1 MNIICLFWSQLLN
14 RHLEIEQARG
24 FFNAHVQSTARA
36 EEAAV
41 TAPRMSVFTGMTELS
56 ALITGKPAP
65 SDHARRSS
73 VTAGVPIVN
82 GGWVTFR
89 TSVEYNRMGIPDPYW
104 RITTENNDYSLCPT
118 YPPALV
124 LPTSIDDSTIREA
137 ALFRSK
143 SRFPV
148 LSWRDPKNRASLCRS
163 SQPMVGIT
171 QKRSTMDEL
180 LIEKINM
187 AGIDAYRAELD
198 KTIVDP
204 WSTDFNKPFV
214 FMDARPKIN
223 AQANQAA
230 GKGYENPEFY
240 SNSRIR
246 FLDIP
251 NIHAVRSSLEGLE
264 ELCVGQFTS
273 DTGFL
278 KNVEATKWLTHIRMI
293 LTGAMRIA
301 HCIHRERLSG
311 ECFIFDVC
319 THVYLN
325 KI

>member
-1 MNIICLFWSQLLN
+1 MFAIINNVICVCGPFKLCN
-14 RHLEIEQARG
+14 RHLEIEQAHE
-24 FFNAHVQSTARA
+24 FFNAHVKLNTRVDGTA
-36 EEAAV
+36 E
-41 TAPRMSVFTGMTELS
+41 TATRSSGFTDITELS
-56 ALITGKPAP
+56 LLISGKPA
-65 SDHARRSS
+65 SSATTRRSS
-73 VTAGVPIVN
+73 YSGTAPVPLAN

-104 RITTENNDYSLCPT
+104 RITSENNDFSLCPT

-124 LPTSIDDSTIREA
+124 LPVAIDDLTIREA
-137 ALFRSK
+137 APFRSK
-143 SRFPV
+143 NRFPV
-148 LSWRDPKNRASLCRS
+148 LSWRDPKTKASLCRS

-171 QKRSTMDEL
+171 QKRSTTDEL

-187 AGIDAYRAELD
+187 AGQEAYRAQLD
-198 KTIVDP
+198 KTLVDP
-204 WSTDFNKPFV
+204 WSSDSCKPFV

-230 GKGYENPEFY
+230 GKGFENPEFY
-240 SNSRIR
+240 LNSRIR

-251 NIHAVRSSLEGLE
+251 NIHAVRNSLERLE
-264 ELCVGQFTS
+264 ELCVGEVTS
-273 DTGFL
+273 DAGFL

-311 ECFIFDVC
+311 KCFI
-319 THVYLN
+319 
-325 KI
+325 